1 VDGLFYEILKNTSNS
16 DEQVV
21 LYSNG
26 DWEVKNDNE
35 KHCRNKTSN
44 NNYKTKHKD
53 NDINKYSNKNYSS
66 YNYNYSS
73 NYSGNEDSLNNIINN
88 HNNYNSVPLSHKYN
102 GIKMIYYIYIRCVY
116 LTKVIIKKKKKKK
129 KKKKL

>member
-116 LTKVIIKKKKKKK
+116 LTKIIIKKKNK
-129 KKKKL
+129 